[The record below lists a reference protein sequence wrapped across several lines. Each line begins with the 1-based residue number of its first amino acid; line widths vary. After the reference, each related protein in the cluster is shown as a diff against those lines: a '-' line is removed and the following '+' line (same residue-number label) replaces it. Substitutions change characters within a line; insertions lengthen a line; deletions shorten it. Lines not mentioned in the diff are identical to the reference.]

1 MAIKGSL
8 RGPQPSQFAEYRRGC
23 IQRMERAALVATD
36 RAQRI
41 AVPRIRA
48 AMAGAS
54 LGRLGN
60 AIGGTSDLVLNGRVH
75 RRGAEAFS
83 ASGIIHIRGRNER
96 TVGAIISYTEGADIS
111 PTKGAWLWIA
121 SLDLQRKVK
130 GNFRLTPARYR
141 SSGLE
146 QKIGPLISI
155 PGRNAGERLLVVRD
169 VTVRM
174 AGKASPRRLPK
185 NGRARAGRQQVE
197 QFVAFVGIRRTS
209 RQARVDPRAIIA
221 GVQRE
226 MPDLLSQAMGSR
238 NR

>member
-1 MAIKGSL
+1 MGIKGSL
-8 RGPQPSQFAEYRRGC
+8 RGPTAAQFATFQQQSVSR
-23 IQRMERAALVATD
+23 IERAALVATD
-36 RAQRI
+36 RAQRL
-41 AVPRIRA
+41 AVSRIRGT
-48 AMAGAS
+48 MAGAS

-60 AIGGTSDLVLNGRVH
+60 AIGGTSDLQQDGRVH
-75 RRGAEAFS
+75 RRGTGFS
-83 ASGIIHIRGRNER
+83 ASGVIYIRGRNER
-96 TVGAIISYTEGADIS
+96 TVGAIISYTEGSTIN
-111 PTKGAWLWIA
+111 PTKGPWLWIA
-121 SLDLQRKVK
+121 SLDLQRKVA

-174 AGKASPRRLPK
+174 AGKANPRRLPK

-226 MPDLLSQAMGSR
+226 MPDLWSQAMGSR